1 MQNTNLYIYGS
12 QIFFKVVYDL
22 NLFKKVYLETNL
34 TSNINSIIIAF
45 IDNLTPQVLN
55 SFYKHSSPII
65 FISSSSEKNRNKI
78 KLNNFSVFLKTPIE
92 IQNFIEIS
100 KILISKFHYLKTSQV
115 FIKNYTLNSNDR
127 FLKKDDKYLKLTEI
141 EVKLI
146 LFMNVAKGFS
156 KEEILKNIWNQ
167 KTELNSHAFETC
179 LHRLRKKIKEK
190 FNDNNFI
197 YLKNGN
203 YFLL

>member
-1 MQNTNLYIYGS
+1 MQNTNVYIYGS
-12 QIFFKVVYDL
+12 ETFYKVISDL
-22 NLFKKVYLETNL
+22 NLFKKVYLETSF
-34 TSNINSIIIAF
+34 TSNTNFIIIAF
-45 IDNLTPQVLN
+45 IDNLSSQLLN
-55 SFYKHSSPII
+55 SFYKQNYPVI
-65 FISSSSEKNRNKI
+65 FISNSTEKNRNKI
-78 KLNNFSVFLKTPIE
+78 KLSNFSVFLKTPIE

-100 KILISKFHYLKTSQV
+100 KILISKFNYLKTSQV
-115 FIKNYTLNSNDR
+115 FIKNYSLNSNDR
-127 FLKKDDKYLKLTEI
+127 FLKKDNKQLKLTEI

-167 KTELNSHAFETC
+167 KTELNTHAFETC

-197 YLKNGN
+197 YIKNGS

>member
-12 QIFFKVVYDL
+12 QIFFRVISDL
-22 NLFKKVYLETNL
+22 NLFKKVYLETNP
-34 TSNINSIIIAF
+34 TYNINSIIIAF
-45 IDNLTPQVLN
+45 IDNLTPQLLN
-55 SFYKHSSPII
+55 SFYNQNYPVI
-65 FISSSSEKNRNKI
+65 FVSNSAEKNRNKI

-100 KILISKFHYLKTSQV
+100 KILISKFNYLKTSQV
-115 FIKNYTLNSNDR
+115 LIKNYALNSNDR
-127 FLKKDDKYLKLTEI
+127 FLKKDNKQLKLTEI

-146 LFMNVAKGFS
+146 LFMNVVKGFS

-190 FNDNNFI
+190 FDDNNFI
-197 YLKNGN
+197 YSKNGS

>member
-12 QIFFKVVYDL
+12 EVFYKIITDL
-22 NLFKKVYLETNL
+22 NLFNKVYLEESL
-34 TSNINSIIIAF
+34 TFNSNSIIIVF
-45 IDNLTPQVLN
+45 IDKLSPKFLN
-55 SFYKHSSPII
+55 SVYKLNCPVV
-65 FISSSSEKNRNKI
+65 FILNSEEKNKNKI
-78 KLNNFSVFLKTPIE
+78 KLNNFSVVLKTPIE

-100 KILISKFHYLKTSQV
+100 KILISKFSYLKTSQV
-115 FIKNYTLNSNDR
+115 HVKNYFLNSNDR
-127 FLKKDDKYLKLTEI
+127 SLKRDNKQLKLTEI

-146 LFMNVAKGFS
+146 LFMNVANGFS

-167 KTELNSHAFETC
+167 KTELNTHAFETC

-197 YLKNGN
+197 YLENGR